1 MYATSCNGR
10 DRLPY
15 LTEGSIVVADDAL
28 LVEPLLL
35 EAEDEGLTGAT
46 EPVLLHLEETLAEGL
61 RVLLV
66 IDIEVGVGIHRVLDL
81 LFAGELTALG
91 DLADDDGHAERFLAP
106 VGDHLRGA
114 NLAHRVGEAVLVLA
128 VVQRL
133 ERIDDDEDLLTRVLL
148 AQLVAVLEDVRD
160 ECVLAGDEAVLH
172 LKALGHL
179 ANLEERLLAGVEEA
193 DVTGC
198 GDGIRELEAE
208 RRLTGAGGT
217 GEEEGRGRRHA
228 LTTHGVV
235 EELDAGANRALELG
249 GDLEVEDVG
258 AVLPGLEAD
267 VHLHLRHGV
276 LLGGWLPNQ
285 PIDQLYQDSSELCTV
300 AMQIQKCL

>member
-1 MYATSCNGR
+1 
-10 DRLPY
+10 
-15 LTEGSIVVADDAL
+15 
-28 LVEPLLL
+28 
-35 EAEDEGLTGAT
+35 
-46 EPVLLHLEETLAEGL
+46 
-61 RVLLV
+61 
-66 IDIEVGVGIHRVLDL
+66 VGIHRVLDL
-81 LFAGELTALG
+81 LLAGELATLG
-91 DLADDDGHAERFLAP
+91 DLADDDGHTERLLAP

-133 ERIDDDEDLLTRVLL
+133 ERINDDEDLLTGVLL
-148 AQLVAVLEDVRD
+148 AQLIAVFEDVRD
-160 ECVLAGDEAVLH
+160 ESVLAGDEAVLH
-172 LKALGHL
+172 LEAFGHL
-179 ANLEERLLAGVEEA
+179 TNLEERLLAGVEEA
-193 DVTGC
+193 DVAGAS
-198 GDGIRELEAE
+198 DGIRELKAE
-208 RRLTGAGGT
+208 RRLAGAGGT

-228 LTTHGVV
+228 LTTHGIV

-285 PIDQLYQDSSELCTV
+285 PIDQLYQDSSELCT
-300 AMQIQKCL
+300 APMQFQKCL